1 MYIGSTETV
10 LAGEALML
18 QISASYIIRF
28 DYPEPPTN
36 ISSTLN
42 LPVSVNPVLLSH
54 TGCFFISYCIK

>member
-1 MYIGSTETV
+1 MSGFTYEQSIFCSNQNGKPLSE
-10 LAGEALML
+10 LE
-18 QISASYIIRF
+18 RF